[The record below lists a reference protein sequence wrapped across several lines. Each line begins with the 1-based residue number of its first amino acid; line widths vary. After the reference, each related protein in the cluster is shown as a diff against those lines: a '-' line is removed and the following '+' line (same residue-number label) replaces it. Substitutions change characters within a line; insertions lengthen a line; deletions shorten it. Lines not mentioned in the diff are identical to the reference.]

1 MAIYRYSS
9 ESIDSLCRKARR
21 HHMAAFAIFTAA
33 VCVGAATVLNLRAAL
48 IYDATFSLF
57 IGVILFRTRHK
68 ARDRT
73 AALFRSTEIEIDE
86 EKASYR
92 CNLRETTLRRSE
104 IVEARFSDKGI
115 WLRGKSR
122 RATVQF
128 PAEFEGFD
136 QLPAI
141 LEGWLPEY
149 VIRRN
154 TLPSSIGRY
163 LQVYGIWAGAALLL
177 YAAMAIRIRA
187 IAIPACVVT
196 GTGTAWYFAWCGR
209 KINERKWKVLLPL
222 SGYLAAA
229 IFLGR
234 AFELFLIR

>member
-1 MAIYRYSS
+1 
-9 ESIDSLCRKARR
+9 
-21 HHMAAFAIFTAA
+21 MAAFAIFTAA
-33 VCVGAATVLNLRAAL
+33 VCVGAATVLSLRAAL
-48 IYDATFSLF
+48 TYSAAFSLF
-57 IGVILFRTRHK
+57 IGVVLFRTRHK
-68 ARDRT
+68 AWQRT
-73 AALFRSTEIEIDE
+73 AALFRSTEIEIDG
-86 EKASYR
+86 EKAQFR
-92 CNLRETTLRRSE
+92 CNLRETTLARSE

-128 PAEFEGFD
+128 PPEFEGFD
-136 QLPAI
+136 QIPAV
-141 LEGWLPEY
+141 LEEWLPEQ
-149 VIRRN
+149 VVRRN
-154 TLPSSIGRY
+154 TPPSSIRTY

-177 YAAMAIRIRA
+177 YAAMAIRTRA

-209 KINERKWKVLLPL
+209 KINERKWRVLLPL